1 MSRERAKLRHPN
13 FLTLHGVMMDE
24 QNRPLMVIEYA
35 DFGNL
40 ASFIHNTTMQIETE
54 IVISILHDIVSGMR
68 FLHAIASLHGDLK
81 PTGFFFSIDQYV
93 LTNVLLLLYSIT
105 AALLHYCCFTPLL
118 LLSVRAGSVLELD
131 VRLNSVS
138 FHKEFRKETGKHG
151 QMIILGQFEISRW

>member
-81 PTGFFFSIDQYV
+81 PTGIFMDK
-93 LTNVLLLLYSIT
+93 NVVANALLLLHLLIYYT
-105 AALLHYCCFTPLL
+105 AAFLPYYCYFT
-118 LLSVRAGSVLELD
+118 D
-131 VRLNSVS
+131 
-138 FHKEFRKETGKHG
+138 T
-151 QMIILGQFEISRW
+151 IST

>member
-118 LLSVRAGSVLELD
+118 LLYSITAALLHYCCFPYGRVQYWNWMLD
-131 VRLNSVS
+131 
-138 FHKEFRKETGKHG
+138 
-151 QMIILGQFEISRW
+151 